1 VTVLVTGAAG
11 FLGAHL
17 CRRLAAEG
25 HAVVALDVQP
35 TPSQLR
41 LDGVRYVQADL
52 RSPDAWRGA
61 LRGADTVFHLASV
74 HLQVNAPESDYR
86 AVNVDAVVRLAEE
99 SRSARVR
106 RFVHTSTVGIYGH
119 VQHPPAD
126 EDAPRNPTNPYERT
140 KLAGEDALSQAADRL
155 GLDARI
161 LRPAWIYGPG
171 CPRTAKLLRSVRRRR
186 FFFIGSGGNLR
197 HPVYVDDMVDAL
209 LLASQAPTGARRD
222 HVIAGPSAMPLR
234 TLVNECAAALG
245 VAPPRL
251 TLPRPAALLLGYAA
265 EAGGRLLG
273 WNPPFSRRT
282 LAFFENDNAFDIGAA
297 RRDLGYEPRVGFPE
311 GVRRTLADRTWP
323 LDL

>member
-25 HAVVALDVQP
+25 QAVVALDVRP
-35 TPSQLR
+35 RPAPLAVE
-41 LDGVRYVQADL
+41 GVRYVRADL
-52 RSPDAWRGA
+52 RVPDAWRRELQGA
-61 LRGADTVFHLASV
+61 ETVFHLASV

-86 AVNVDAVVRLAEE
+86 AVNVDAAVRLAEE
-99 SRSARVR
+99 SRSAGVR

-140 KLAGEDALSQAADRL
+140 KLAGEEALSAVADRT
-155 GLDARI
+155 GLDLRI

-197 HPVYVDDMVDAL
+197 HPAYVGDVVDAL
-209 LLASQAPTGARRD
+209 MLSSLAPVIARRD
-222 HVIAGPSAMPLR
+222 HIIAGPAPMTLR
-234 TLVNECAAALG
+234 AVVDECAASVG
-245 VAPPRL
+245 VSPPRL
-251 TLPRPAALLLGYAA
+251 TLPRPAVLLLGSAA
-265 EAGGRLLG
+265 EWGGRLLG
-273 WNPPFSRRT
+273 KNPPFSRRS

-297 RRDLGYEPRVGFPE
+297 RRDLGYEPRVGFAE
-311 GVRRTLADRTWP
+311 GLRLTLADRTWP
-323 LDL
+323 LHP